1 MTLVQIIVL
10 ALIQGLTEFLPVS
23 SSAHLILGSQLFGW
37 PDQGLAFDVATHL
50 GTLVAVCWYF
60 RKDLALMVSA
70 NLQAHGSQSAHRR
83 LGRLVLIASIPAIFI
98 GFLAADWIEIM
109 LRDIR
114 IIAIATLVFGGLLW
128 LADMT
133 RAGRTALREI
143 SLPQAVWIGI
153 AQVLAL
159 IPGTSRSGVT
169 ITAGLALGLDRH
181 TAARFSFL
189 LSIPVIAAAGGYGA
203 LKVFLGESPI
213 GWFEFSL
220 ALGLSAVTAL
230 LCIWAFLRLLAVVG
244 LLPFI
249 LYRLLLGAILFWI
262 AFY

>member
-1 MTLVQIIVL
+1 MTLIQIIVL
-10 ALIQGLTEFLPVS
+10 ALLQGLTEFLPVS

-50 GTLVAVCWYF
+50 GTLIAVCWYF

-70 NLQAHGSQSAHRR
+70 NLHAHGSQSAHRQ
-83 LGRLVLIASIPAIFI
+83 LGRLIIIASIPALLV
-98 GFLAADWIEIM
+98 GYLAADWIEFM

-114 IIAIATLVFGGLLW
+114 VIAIATLVFGALLW
-128 LADMT
+128 LADVT
-133 RAGRTALREI
+133 TTGRTALKQI

-159 IPGTSRSGVT
+159 IPGTSRSGIT

-189 LSIPVIAAAGGYGA
+189 LAIPVIAAAGGYGVYKIA
-203 LKVFLGESPI
+203 MQQATI
-213 GWFEFSL
+213 GWTEFSL
-220 ALGLSAVTAL
+220 ALAIAALTAFF
-230 LCIWAFLRLLAVVG
+230 CIWAFLRLLTLVG

-249 LYRLLLGAILFWI
+249 IYRLLLGAVLSWI
-262 AFY
+262 AFF